1 MLLTLQDKVVKLI
14 LLSALVLLPLGANAG
29 SLNNAI
35 DTSASALKA
44 QSARTKVIAENI
56 ANSETTGLTADEDPY
71 RRKVISFKTEK
82 DRKTGANLVKVRRVN
97 PTTDPFKME
106 YRPGHPAANAEGYVK
121 MPNVTNS
128 LESMDLRQAQRS
140 YEANLS
146 AIETSRNMNERALD
160 LLR

>member
-1 MLLTLQDKVVKLI
+1 MLQIRPDRIALLLGLIFI
-14 LLSALVLLPLGANAG
+14 LLPFSSAAS
-29 SLNNAI
+29 SLKNAI

-44 QSARTKVIAENI
+44 QSERTKVISENI
-56 ANSETTGLTADEDPY
+56 ANSETTGLTSEEDPY

-82 DRKTGANLVKVRRVN
+82 DRKTGANLVKVRKIN
-97 PTTDPFKME
+97 TANEPFKME